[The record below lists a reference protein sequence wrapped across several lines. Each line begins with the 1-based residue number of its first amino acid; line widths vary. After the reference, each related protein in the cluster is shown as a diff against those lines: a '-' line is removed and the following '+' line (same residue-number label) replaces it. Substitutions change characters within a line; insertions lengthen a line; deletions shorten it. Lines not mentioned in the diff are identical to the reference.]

1 MEARAFHPGRT
12 ARVHLAALAAS
23 NRIPGAR
30 SNAAIAAELVVS
42 PGAAEKHVA
51 GIFAKLGLPP
61 PTATTGG
68 PNLRYLGA

>member
-1 MEARAFHPGRT
+1 MNKAAGPSRRT
-12 ARVHLAALAAS
+12 LPPDL
-23 NRIPGAR
+23 
-30 SNAAIAAELVVS
+30 NAGIAAELVVS
-42 PGAAEKHVA
+42 PGAVEKHVA